1 METELKNESLFKE
14 KLKRGGI
21 KTKFNTAFKG
31 KAAQIFLKVL
41 QTIKDEGLLPD
52 LFPKAR
58 IA

>member
-1 METELKNESLFKE
+1 M
-14 KLKRGGI
+14 
-21 KTKFNTAFKG
+21 KFNTAFKG